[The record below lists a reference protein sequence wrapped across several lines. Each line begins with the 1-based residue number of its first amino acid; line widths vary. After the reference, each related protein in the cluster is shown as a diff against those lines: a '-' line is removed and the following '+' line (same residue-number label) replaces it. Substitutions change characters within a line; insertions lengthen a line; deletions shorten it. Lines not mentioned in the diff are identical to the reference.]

1 MHGILHSITVYQCKY
16 KSISRKEKGQ
26 RALSPIAL
34 LHNLIFIDTRYQR
47 NSGFLKVNLS
57 GGVCEAHGEDFSF
70 EPFCLPVH
78 SAGGLA
84 ESWFLTHCQLMS
96 CDRSIRRP
104 LFFSGGLLVGA
115 LQVGYNQRVMDKC
128 PAVHGA
134 QTKTPRFSARR
145 LERKT
150 RRELFLVI
158 HWKSAI

>member
-47 NSGFLKVNLS
+47 NSGFFEVNLT
-57 GGVCEAHGEDFSF
+57 GGVYEAYGEDFSF
-70 EPFCLPVH
+70 ESFCLPVH
-78 SAGGLA
+78 PAGGLA

-134 QTKTPRFSARR
+134 QTKTPRRTARR

-150 RRELFLVI
+150 RLELFLVI
-158 HWKSAI
+158 Y